1 MKKSKCIFVFLFLSF
16 PCFAEFVFNL
26 TVQPYDG
33 SEFFADGKKVQA
45 VFVERDN
52 SVAKVKLTLADTVS
66 ALEIRNSGFRS
77 VTLHK
82 DALLLKKGFAVL
94 SRENSKY
101 DTVKI
106 FSTGRQ
112 PKSVTFIDAQT
123 VAITLLDGNGCDI
136 INIKTGE
143 KKRISPPEEYAD
155 MRGFVESLVLK
166 NKDEL
171 WISQMPAAAI
181 HVFDLSSF
189 EYKTVIKTT
198 GKWSKVM
205 AYNPVNNRVYL
216 SHWQTCDIS
225 VINPDTHKEV
235 QKIKTKTVPRGLA
248 FSEDG
253 KYMYCAQFED
263 AEGNSNCRLIKKD
276 LASFKTVL
284 EAGIKGA
291 KRHIVADYKNGR
303 LYVSDMLNAAVEV
316 YSLKDDSL
324 VKRIAV
330 FSHPNTIQ
338 LSPDGKFLYVS
349 CRGPNNPDKGYLYKG
364 YVMGSLDVID
374 TETLM
379 RIESIEAGN
388 QPTGLDVS
396 PDGTVIVLSDFLDH
410 RIRIIERT
418 D

>member
-1 MKKSKCIFVFLFLSF
+1 
-16 PCFAEFVFNL
+16 
-26 TVQPYDG
+26 
-33 SEFFADGKKVQA
+33 
-45 VFVERDN
+45 
-52 SVAKVKLTLADTVS
+52 
-66 ALEIRNSGFRS
+66 
-77 VTLHK
+77 
-82 DALLLKKGFAVL
+82 
-94 SRENSKY
+94 
-101 DTVKI
+101 
-106 FSTGRQ
+106 
-112 PKSVTFIDAQT
+112 
-123 VAITLLDGNGCDI
+123 
-136 INIKTGE
+136 
-143 KKRISPPEEYAD
+143 
-155 MRGFVESLVLK
+155 
-166 NKDEL
+166 
-171 WISQMPAAAI
+171 
-181 HVFDLSSF
+181 
-189 EYKTVIKTT
+189 
-198 GKWSKVM
+198 M